1 MIYRINTRKF
11 ICTAYLV
18 KHLLT
23 TDNKIIPNPYFS
35 ELNDRFVKVLFLLIY
50 LFLNKEYTNDNML
63 CLFYWFFISKYN
75 KYFELEFLLSKYL
88 ANIELSDLGKILKL
102 SDYFVPIQ
110 NTYMKRYNNNNNFT
124 NTLNGAA
131 KNGIFIC

>member
-1 MIYRINTRKF
+1 
-11 ICTAYLV
+11 
-18 KHLLT
+18 
-23 TDNKIIPNPYFS
+23 
-35 ELNDRFVKVLFLLIY
+35 
-50 LFLNKEYTNDNML
+50 ML
-63 CLFYWFFISKYN
+63 CLFYWFFKSKYN

>member
-88 ANIELSDLGKILKL
+88 
-102 SDYFVPIQ
+102 
-110 NTYMKRYNNNNNFT
+110 
-124 NTLNGAA
+124 
-131 KNGIFIC
+131 